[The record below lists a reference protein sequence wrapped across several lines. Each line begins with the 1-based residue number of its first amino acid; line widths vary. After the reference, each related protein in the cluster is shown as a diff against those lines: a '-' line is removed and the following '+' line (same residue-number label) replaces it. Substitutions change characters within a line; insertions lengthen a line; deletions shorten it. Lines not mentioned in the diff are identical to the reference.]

1 MLNHS
6 NASTLARSLA
16 KVAAAAA
23 ATDVDEESPQGTG
36 LPKFQMNR
44 DEGFTDPLDGQQ
56 SPILTSAFSDYGSS
70 VCSSAAY
77 TPSDTEA
84 DDPFEFDH
92 DSRRPSVECSN
103 NYVPPRNLPEPPPD
117 NVRLFAA
124 AIETNS
130 LNYNFVLPSFPPTRL
145 LEKRPNRFGSA
156 GALTSGPAPA
166 SSSQDPF
173 AASFSLA
180 LATSQSQ
187 PEVPRSDP
195 MENTIAARRRRPD
208 TNSIRSSS
216 FVGTPDNKQVPRTMP
231 TLRRI
236 NTDDANLGRV
246 SRTPPS
252 PHHADNTL
260 EITETCPDTAVTIR
274 PRPRAGTGSSA
285 APSVSGSLGAG
296 PLTPISPPSPEDPA
310 ANIQPSPQ
318 PESAFQQKQ
327 TAAADGEMS
336 PPATPP
342 DATIDMRALLDS
354 IPRQF
359 SDGADPFDSWFGGY
373 HSSDDDA
380 GDMFLYDTGFYAVSP
395 QHQRQ
400 NPLMTTA
407 SIASSTTMGGA
418 FF

>member
-16 KVAAAAA
+16 KVVAAAA
-23 ATDVDEESPQGTG
+23 ATDVDDQETG
-36 LPKFQMNR
+36 LPKFQLNR
-44 DEGFTDPLDGQQ
+44 EERFTDPLDGSQ
-56 SPILTSAFSDYGSS
+56 SPIPTSAFSDYGSS
-70 VCSSAAY
+70 CSSAAY
-77 TPSDTEA
+77 TPSDAEA
-84 DDPFEFDH
+84 DDPFQFDH
-92 DSRRPSVECSN
+92 ESRWPSVEYRN
-103 NYVPPRNLPEPPPD
+103 NYVPPRNVPEPPPD

-130 LNYNFVLPSFPPTRL
+130 LNYDFVLPSFPPSRL
-145 LEKRPNRFGSA
+145 LERRPNRF

-166 SSSQDPF
+166 TSSQDPF

-180 LATSQSQ
+180 LETSKSQ

-195 MENTIAARRRRPD
+195 MENTLAARRRRPD
-208 TNSIRSSS
+208 PNSIHSSS
-216 FVGTPDNKQVPRTMP
+216 SAGTPDNKKVQRAMP

-246 SRTPPS
+246 SRSPLS
-252 PHHADNTL
+252 PHHADSTL
-260 EITETCPDTAVTIR
+260 DITATCPDTSVTIR
-274 PRPRAGTGSSA
+274 PRPRAGTGSSSA
-285 APSVSGSLGAG
+285 APSLSGSLDAG

-318 PESAFQQKQ
+318 PESAFHQMQ
-327 TAAADGEMS
+327 TAAAGGEMS
-336 PPATPP
+336 PPPTPP

-354 IPRQF
+354 IPRHF
-359 SDGADPFDSWFGGY
+359 SDDVDPFDSWFGGC

-395 QHQRQ
+395 QHQPQ

-407 SIASSTTMGGA
+407 SIASSTTIGGA